1 MKSNYYKNLKQIIE
15 EDSKESQAMIFAC
28 YKNKKEL
35 IAKYKLVK
43 PKPQQ

>member
-1 MKSNYYKNLKQIIE
+1 MKTYYKTIKQISE

-35 IAKYKLVK
+35 IEKYKLIK